1 MIFLYAYVAMI
12 TETILRALGDSS
24 RLRIL
29 RLIHRMEL
37 AVGEL
42 AQVLGQSQPRVSQH
56 VARLVDAGLA
66 QRHRE
71 GSWVFLRPASP
82 GDPLNDAVA
91 RLIATAEA
99 EDAGF
104 GALAQADRERLETI
118 RAARAAEADAYFA
131 RHAEEWDSLRAMLV
145 PAAQVERALVTAL
158 EGEAIGD
165 LLDIGTGTG
174 RIAQVLGPLAGSV
187 TAIDK
192 SPDMLRL
199 ARARLLHEGARQVAL
214 EQADFTALPF
224 PAASFDTIVLHHVL
238 HYAQHPEA
246 ALTEAAR
253 VCRPGGRIL
262 IADLAAHDREELR
275 SRHAHTRLG
284 FGEDAMATALVA
296 AGFAP
301 AEPIKVPGGE
311 IATIIWTGTRQPTT
325 PSRIAGIA

>member
-1 MIFLYAYVAMI
+1 ML

-71 GSWVFLRPASP
+71 GSWVFLRPAQQ
-82 GDPLNDAVA
+82 GEPLHDAVA
-91 RLIATAEA
+91 RLLATAEA
-99 EDAGF
+99 EDAAF
-104 GALAQADRERLETI
+104 GALAQADRARLETI

-131 RHAEEWDSLRAMLV
+131 RHAKDWDSLRAMLV
-145 PAAQVERALVTAL
+145 PPAQVESALLAAL
-158 EGEAIGD
+158 AGEAIGQV
-165 LLDIGTGTG
+165 LDIGTGTG
-174 RIAQVLGPLAGSV
+174 RIAQLLRPLADSV
-187 TAIDK
+187 TAFDK
-192 SPDMLRL
+192 SPEMLRL
-199 ARARLLHEGARQVAL
+199 ARARLPASANESQGAAVTF
-214 EQADFTALPF
+214 EQGDFTALPF
-224 PAASFDTIVLHHVL
+224 PAASFDTVALHHVL

-246 ALTEAAR
+246 ALAEAAR

-284 FGEDAMATALVA
+284 FGEEALA
-296 AGFAP
+296 KALAQAGFVPAP
-301 AEPIKVPGGE
+301 PVKVPGGE
-311 IATIIWTGTRQPTT
+311 IATIIWTGSRQPAA
-325 PSRIAGIA
+325 PSTARIAGTA

>member
-1 MIFLYAYVAMI
+1 ML

-29 RLIHRMEL
+29 RLIQRMEL

-71 GSWVFLRPASP
+71 GSWVFLRPGKP
-82 GDPLNDAVA
+82 GDPLNEAVA
-91 RLIATAEA
+91 RLLATAES
-99 EDAGF
+99 EDAAF
-104 GALAQADRERLETI
+104 GALAQADRARLETI

-131 RHAEEWDSLRAMLV
+131 RHAEDWDSLRAMLV
-145 PAAQVERALVTAL
+145 PPAQVEHALLAAL
-158 EGEAIGD
+158 EGQAFGHV
-165 LLDIGTGTG
+165 LDIGTGTG
-174 RIAQVLGPLAGSV
+174 RIAQLLGGLADSV

-199 ARARLLHEGARQVAL
+199 ARARLPASESAGVTF
-214 EQADFTALPF
+214 EQGDFAALPF

-246 ALTEAAR
+246 ALAEAAR
-253 VCRPGGRIL
+253 VCRPGGRII

-284 FGEDAMATALVA
+284 FAGEALAKALATA
-296 AGFAP
+296 GFVP
-301 AEPIKVPGGE
+301 ADPVEVPGGE
-311 IATIIWTGTRQPTT
+311 IATIIWTGTRQPAT
-325 PSRIAGIA
+325 PTRIAGHA